1 MRNTDGASKTAGKG
15 LAIDFEGQH
24 VLLKWHRLRR
34 RLEDPLFSAA
44 NLAEGLRLGA
54 SMEID
59 LRVAGGRDFAV
70 LHNETLDGETTG
82 SGRVTAHEAVEIRT
96 LRYRDKG
103 SVAKRPVMTAEDIA
117 GLLAAS
123 DPNALLQL
131 DMKDD
136 LAAIGP
142 VGVEHLAALFGAAQ
156 ANLVVSG
163 DCTDLTLSL
172 AERLPAMRRGLEPS
186 FRLLALHRSG
196 KRKLLAGQLLQ
207 ELRGPIRPHVVYL
220 AWKLILA
227 AKEDGIDLVRICH
240 DEGAKVDAWTFTPA
254 NPSCGLG
261 DAEWRDLLRLLELGV
276 DQITTDDA
284 IGMEQGFQERMAAR

>member
-1 MRNTDGASKTAGKG
+1 MQNTDGASMTPGQG
-15 LAIDFEGQH
+15 LAIDFEGKH
-24 VLLKWHRLRR
+24 VFLKWHRLRR

-59 LRVAGGRDFAV
+59 LRVAAGKDFAV
-70 LHNETLDGETTG
+70 LHNETLDSETTG
-82 SGRVTAHEAVEIRT
+82 SGRVAEHEAVEIRT
-96 LRYRDKG
+96 LQYRDNRAG
-103 SVAKRPVMTAEDIA
+103 AKRPVITAEDIA
-117 GLLAAS
+117 GRLAAS
-123 DPNALLQL
+123 DPDALLQL

-136 LAAIGP
+136 LAAIGR
-142 VGVEHLAALFGAAQ
+142 VGVEHLAAHFGAVQ
-156 ANLVVSG
+156 ANLIVSG

-172 AERLPAMRRGLEPS
+172 ARRLPAMRRGLEPS

-196 KRKLLAGQLLQ
+196 KREILASQLLR
-207 ELRGPIRPHVVYL
+207 ELRGPIRPHTVYL

-254 NPSCGLG
+254 DPSCGLG
-261 DAEWRDLLRLLELGV
+261 DVEWRDLLRLLELGV

-284 IGMEQGFQERMAAR
+284 IGMERGFQERMAAC

>member
-1 MRNTDGASKTAGKG
+1 MKNADGASQTAGRG
-15 LAIDFEGQH
+15 LAIDFEGKH
-24 VLLKWHRLRR
+24 VLLKWHQLRR
-34 RLEDPLFSAA
+34 RSDDPLFSST
-44 NLAEGLRLGA
+44 NLAQGLRLGA

-59 LRVAGGRDFAV
+59 LRAAGGRGFAV

-82 SGRVTAHEAVEIRT
+82 SGRVAEHEAAEIRV
-96 LRYRDKG
+96 LRYRDNRAD
-103 SVAKRPVMTAEDIA
+103 AKRPVMMDEDIA
-117 GLLAAS
+117 GHLTAS
-123 DPNALLQL
+123 NPNALLQL

-136 LAAIGP
+136 LATIGP
-142 VGVEHLAALFGAAQ
+142 AGIEHLAALFDAAQ
-156 ANLVVSG
+156 ANLIVSG

-196 KRKLLAGQLLQ
+196 KRGILAGQLLR
-207 ELRGPIRPHVVYL
+207 ELRGPIRPHMVYL

-254 NPSCGLG
+254 RPSRGLG
-261 DAEWRDLLRLLELGV
+261 NTEWQSLLQLLELGI
-276 DQITTDDA
+276 DQITTNDA
-284 IGMEQGFQERMAAR
+284 IGMERVFQERMAAC